1 MCITD
6 EKVGFMSKEV
16 NFSQIERAARVRER
30 VSKTITYALL
40 TLWGILV
47 LFPFYWMI
55 LTSVK
60 SYASYNAEHI
70 PAFFTLSP
78 TLQNYADAFTAVPLG
93 QYFLNTIIFT
103 VCTTALMLIVV
114 ILAAFAFT
122 RLNFRGRDTLFA
134 VSLGMMMVPFE
145 MLVITNYI
153 TIADLG
159 LIDTLI
165 AMIIPFTSSI
175 FHTFILRGFFQSIPD
190 SLYYSARIDGA
201 GNWSYL
207 WRVMV
212 PIAKP
217 AIVTNVLLGTITSWN
232 SFLWPMLV
240 TNVPESRTLPFGLYA
255 FMHESGIRYE
265 RLMAGATI
273 VVLPMIILFLFA
285 RKSIVSGVARGGI
298 KG

>member
-1 MCITD
+1 M
-6 EKVGFMSKEV
+6 KVK
-16 NFSQIERAARVRER
+16 
-30 VSKTITYALL
+30 KLL
-40 TLWGILV
+40 GNTTVYCILV
-47 LFPFYWMI
+47 VGAIIMVFPFLWMLLSSFKTFEEVSMLPPSLFPSEWHPENYY
-55 LTSVK
+55 
-60 SYASYNAEHI
+60 YA
-70 PAFFTLSP
+70 FK
-78 TLQNYADAFTAVPLG
+78 TAPFLR
-93 QYFLNTIIFT
+93 YFLNSA
-103 VCTTALMLIVV
+103 VVAIVV
-114 ILAAFAFT
+114 GAIQCFTTILAAFGFT

-153 TIADLG
+153 TIADWG
-159 LIDTLI
+159 LIDSLI

-217 AIVTNVLLGTITSWN
+217 AIVTNILLGTITSWN

-240 TNVPESRTLPFGLYA
+240 TNVQESRTLPFGLYA
-255 FMHESGIRYE
+255 FMNEAGIRYE

>member
-1 MCITD
+1 MRTKKLF
-6 EKVGFMSKEV
+6 ENTAV
-16 NFSQIERAARVRER
+16 
-30 VSKTITYALL
+30 YL
-40 TLWGILV
+40 ILAIGAIIMV
-47 LFPFYWMI
+47 FPFLWMI
-55 LTSVK
+55 LSSLKTLEEVSRIPPTFFPTEWHPENYF
-60 SYASYNAEHI
+60 YAFNTAPFMRYFINSATVALVVGAI
-70 PAFFTLSP
+70 QCFT
-78 TLQNYADAFTAVPLG
+78 T
-93 QYFLNTIIFT
+93 
-103 VCTTALMLIVV
+103 

>member
-1 MCITD
+1 M
-6 EKVGFMSKEV
+6 K
-16 NFSQIERAARVRER
+16 
-30 VSKTITYALL
+30 
-40 TLWGILV
+40 
-47 LFPFYWMI
+47 
-55 LTSVK
+55 VK
-60 SYASYNAEHI
+60 SYIRKSFVYLILTVGAI
-70 PAFFTLSP
+70 IMVFPFLWMFLSSFKTFEEVSQVPP
-78 TLQNYADAFTAVPLG
+78 TLFPSEWHPENYIYAFKTAPFLR
-93 QYFLNTIIFT
+93 YFLNSTLVAVAIGVLQCFT
-103 VCTTALMLIVV
+103 T
-114 ILAAFAFT
+114 ILAAFGFT
-122 RLNFRGRDTLFA
+122 RLKFRGRDTLFA

-145 MLVITNYI
+145 MIAVTNYM
-153 TIADLG
+153 TIADFG
-159 LIDTLI
+159 LIDKLL

-201 GNWSYL
+201 SNWSYL

-217 AIVTNVLLGTITSWN
+217 AIVTNVLLGTITAWN
-232 SFLWPMLV
+232 AFLWPMLV
-240 TNVPESRTLPFGLYA
+240 TNMQESRTLPFGLYA
-255 FMHESGIRYE
+255 FMNEAGIRYE

>member
-1 MCITD
+1 MKATHLLKNLAIYLLLTIGAVIMVFPFLWMLLSSFKTF
-6 EKVGFMSKEV
+6 EE
-16 NFSQIERAARVRER
+16 
-30 VSKTITYALL
+30 VSKLPPT
-40 TLWGILV
+40 
-47 LFPFYWMI
+47 LFPTEWHPENYYYAFKTAPFLRYFRN
-55 LTSVK
+55 SVIV
-60 SYASYNAEHI
+60 AAVVGVI
-70 PAFFTLSP
+70 QCFT
-78 TLQNYADAFTAVPLG
+78 T
-93 QYFLNTIIFT
+93 
-103 VCTTALMLIVV
+103 
-114 ILAAFAFT
+114 ILAAFAFS
-122 RLNFRGRDTLFA
+122 RLRFRGRDLLFS

-153 TIADLG
+153 TIAGWG
-159 LIDTLI
+159 LTDHII

-201 GNWSYL
+201 SNWAYL

-212 PIAKP
+212 PMAKP
-217 AIVTNVLLGTITSWN
+217 AIVTNILLGTITSWN

-240 TNVPESRTLPFGLYA
+240 TNVPKSRTLPFGLYA
-255 FMHESGIRYE
+255 FMAEAGIRYE

-285 RKSIVSGVARGGI
+285 RRSIVTGVARGGI